1 MGEGEQRSERRE
13 AKRISSDINAKL
25 PSNVKLIVEGSGANT
40 KYYAQLGADTAS
52 KKPLGNP
59 SVSCKRVSWSGR
71 ASLTQNIDI
80 GKNLELYKSIFPV
93 LREGGHVQDGTIDG
107 QFSVAYTYNAG
118 TGILTITLA
127 PDKYICG
134 GTHTFDIYT
143 LG

>member
-1 MGEGEQRSERRE
+1 M
-13 AKRISSDINAKL
+13 ISSDINAKL

-71 ASLTQNIDI
+71 SSLIHTVDI

-107 QFSVAYTYNAG
+107 QFSVAYAYNAG